1 MSFEQI
7 TSNEQ
12 LIDLCQRLG
21 NAKVLALDTE
31 FIREKTYYPKLCLIQ
46 IATPDIIA
54 CIDPL
59 TIQDMQPLW
68 DLLRKPSNI
77 KVFHAAR
84 QDLEIFYQLMGEI
97 PKPLFDTQIV
107 ATVLGYGE
115 QMGYGNLMNK
125 VLGVELKKGH
135 ARTDWQQRP
144 LSSEQLEYAADDV
157 RYLIQAY
164 PLLISKLE
172 ELKRYDWLTDD
183 FDALAKTSLYEI
195 EPDQVWQRVSGHT
208 RLKGQQ
214 LAVLRPLAAWREQQA
229 IKRDKPR
236 KWILADDM
244 LVGLAQHPPKD
255 MAQLQ
260 RLRGLSENLIKHH
273 GSELLDIIKQGQAT
287 PKEQWP
293 TVKFKSRL
301 SIEQDALVDSLMAL
315 VRLRA
320 VQNQITA
327 TLLATRKDID
337 KIVSGDRDVALL
349 SGWRAALAGNDVL
362 AYLEGKLSLKVE
374 NQKLVVQPIP
384 T

>member
-12 LIDLCQRLG
+12 LVGLCQRLST
-21 NAKVLALDTE
+21 AKTLALDTE

-59 TIQDMQPLW
+59 TIDDMQPLW
-68 DLLRKPSNI
+68 DLLLNPSCI

-84 QDLEIFYQLMGEI
+84 QDLEIFYQLLGEI
-97 PKPLFDTQIV
+97 PQPLFDTQLV

-115 QMGYGNLMNK
+115 QMGYGNLINK
-125 VLGVELKKGH
+125 VLGIELKKGQ
-135 ARTDWQQRP
+135 ARTDWLQRP
-144 LSSEQLEYAADDV
+144 LSPEQLEYAADDV

-164 PLLISKLE
+164 PPLVDKLE
-172 ELKRYDWLTDD
+172 ELKRSDWLADD
-183 FDALAKTSLYEI
+183 FAELAKASLYEVV
-195 EPDQVWQRVSGHT
+195 PDQIWQRVSGST

-214 LAVLRPLAAWREQQA
+214 LAVLQQLAAWREQQA
-229 IKRDKPR
+229 IQRDKPR

-273 GSELLDIIKQGQAT
+273 GDELLRIIKQGQAT
-287 PKEQWP
+287 PKDQWP

-301 SIEQDALVDSLMAL
+301 SIEQDALVDSIMAL

-320 VQNQITA
+320 VQNQITS

-337 KIVSGDRDVALL
+337 KIVQGERQVPLL

-362 AYLEGKLSLKVE
+362 AYLDGKLALKVE
-374 NQKLVVQPIP
+374 NQQLIIQPVP

>member
-12 LIDLCQRLG
+12 LVDLCHRLKS
-21 NAKVLALDTE
+21 AKTLALDTE

-46 IATPDIIA
+46 IASPDIIA
-54 CIDPL
+54 TIDPL
-59 TIQDMQPLW
+59 TISDMKPLW
-68 DLLRKPSNI
+68 DLLLNPSCT

-84 QDLEIFYQLMGEI
+84 QDLEIFYQLLGEI
-97 PKPLFDTQIV
+97 PQPLFDTQLV

-115 QMGYGNLMNK
+115 QMGYGNLINK
-125 VLGVELKKGH
+125 VLGIELKKGQ
-135 ARTDWQQRP
+135 ARTDWLQRP
-144 LSSEQLEYAADDV
+144 LSPEQLEYAADDV

-164 PLLISKLE
+164 PVLLDKLKK
-172 ELKRYDWLTDD
+172 LKRYDWLADD
-183 FDALAKTSLYEI
+183 FNALAKTSLYEV
-195 EPDQVWQRVSGHT
+195 EPDQVWQRVSGNT

-214 LAVLRPLAAWREQQA
+214 LAILQQLAAWREQQA
-229 IKRDKPR
+229 IQRDKPR

-244 LVGLAQHPPKD
+244 LIGLAQHPPKD

-260 RLRGLSENLIKHH
+260 RLRGISENMIKHH
-273 GSELLDIIKQGQAT
+273 GDELLRLIKQGQAL

-293 TVKFKSRL
+293 SVKFKSRL
-301 SIEQDALVDSLMAL
+301 SIEEDALVDSIMAL

-337 KIVSGDRDVALL
+337 KIVQGERQVPLL
-349 SGWRAALAGNDVL
+349 SGWRSALAGNDVL
-362 AYLEGKLSLKVE
+362 AYLDGKLILKVE
-374 NQKLVVQPIP
+374 NQKLVIQPIP